1 MRPIRTMKRDEII
14 GMVSNLFAWN
24 KTCLTTEHTA
34 LLNRVSVPGQER
46 HLLDRLFCP
55 DFQN

>member
-1 MRPIRTMKRDEII
+1 MKRVEVV
-14 GMVSNLFAWN
+14 GMVSNLFAWY

-34 LLNRVSVPGQER
+34 PINRGSVPGQER